1 MLSLAAAALLPVL
14 AGAALL
20 TQTIDGAFGVDFGRP
35 LDTDALGAT
44 LAEPVSPL
52 PPSNLDQTL
61 PEPVPGEHDGWYHV
75 EPQLLPPRF
84 QSDATQLMV
93 LVTAEGLP
101 ARIVLAKP
109 EGDCEGVVAWLA
121 ESLGR
126 KYGAGDDA
134 EVEVEVEAARG
145 HDSAVRFYRGERQID
160 AGCGPDGLLLEY
172 TDGRAYG
179 RWQSERFAAQ
189 AAYRKEQEAL
199 ARAAAEVEEREL
211 QAFADAFTFGDGRRL
226 EGALGVRFE
235 VPFEGLADFTPDQA
249 ADVTLEG
256 LPEPLVAGRYQITL
270 SPGAEPVRIAGWFPD
285 PEGRAFEHLS
295 RAVGAK
301 FGAPMKHTDS
311 HRIYRINGDFIVF
324 RRLERLGQSTIS
336 VIDASAQQAQRER
349 EALAAR
355 RAFEEETAGL

>member
-1 MLSLAAAALLPVL
+1 MLSPAAAALLPVL
-14 AGAALL
+14 AGTALL

-35 LDTDALGAT
+35 LDSDALGAT
-44 LAEPVSPL
+44 VAEPVAPL

-61 PEPVPGEHDGWYHV
+61 PEPVPGDHDGWHHV
-75 EPQLLPPRF
+75 APELLPPRF
-84 QSDATQLMV
+84 AGDATRLMV

-109 EGDCEGVVAWLA
+109 AGDCEALMDWLA

-134 EVEVEVEAARG
+134 EVDPAQGQDR
-145 HDSAVRFYRGERQID
+145 AVRFYRGERQID
-160 AGCGPDGLLLEY
+160 AGCGPAGLLLQY
-172 TDGRAYG
+172 TDARAYG
-179 RWQSERFAAQ
+179 RWQSERFAAR

-199 ARAAAEVEEREL
+199 ARAAAEVEERKL

-235 VPFEGLADFTPDQA
+235 DPFEGLEDFTPDQA

-256 LPEPLVAGRYQITL
+256 LPEPLAAGRYQITL
-270 SPGAEPVRIAGWFPD
+270 SPSAEPVRVAGWFPD
-285 PEGRAFEHLS
+285 PEGTAFEQLS